1 MRPEN
6 SGGNLSSIVR
16 ICVTLDNSLLN
27 QFLSDWLIK
36 HVLVAHLLNT
46 RNIAEGE
53 FPYEVNILSSATVD
67 LCYNKVIQKIRNCW
81 REVSLFFFFGICDN
95 SFEWFKS

>member
-81 REVSLFFFFGICDN
+81 REVSLFFFGICDN